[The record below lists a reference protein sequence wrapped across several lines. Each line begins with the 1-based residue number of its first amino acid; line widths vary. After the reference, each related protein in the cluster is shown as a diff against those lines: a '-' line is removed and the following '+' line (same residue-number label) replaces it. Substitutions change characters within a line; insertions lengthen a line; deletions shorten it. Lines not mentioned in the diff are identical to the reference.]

1 MDVCSL
7 QINYGGRVTD
17 AWDQRCLRTML
28 RRFFSPPTPGAGYKY
43 SPSGTYYPPE
53 ADTLQV
59 YRDYVENL
67 PFNDDPE
74 IFGMHENTNIA
85 FQVGMGTEMVQR
97 WNRDCTYIC
106 TVYVVRSLI
115 MYKTLMC
122 VHIHV
127 INPQKWM

>member
-1 MDVCSL
+1 M
-7 QINYGGRVTD
+7 TD

-28 RRFFSPPTPGAGYKY
+28 RRFFSPPTLGAGYKY

-74 IFGMHENTNIA
+74 IFGMHENANIA
-85 FQVGMGTEMVQR
+85 FQVGMGGYRGGTEFNNVHTYVCT
-97 WNRDCTYIC
+97 CTYTC
-106 TVYVVRSLI
+106 DQSTK
-115 MYKTLMC
+115 MDLMHLKMSIK
-122 VHIHV
+122 VDALYT
-127 INPQKWM
+127 